1 MFSVCLYIVR
11 TDDHIHQTEFQ
22 TTQIQYADE
31 AEYQQ
36 QTPWEFDLDSTSES
50 YINQNHGNVHK
61 GQEDG
66 KNEKAKHH
74 HIEQKENVKLLYRA
88 QLTIKYFKISIHITL
103 ELVFASSGNV

>member
-36 QTPWEFDLDSTSES
+36 QVPWEFDLDSTSES

-66 KNEKAKHH
+66 KMKRQN
-74 HIEQKENVKLLYRA
+74 
-88 QLTIKYFKISIHITL
+88 ITTYGKRKML
-103 ELVFASSGNV
+103 SCYTQHN